1 MGVGT
6 TSGVRIVVGMWDRS
20 PFGAF
25 TDVFLELPDG
35 TSVLLAPDEIVAA
48 YVSGTYRFDTVSV
61 VDVRARR
68 TARGLELDA
77 GALQVSVDV
86 GTISPLG
93 RLLRIVPKPVAR
105 DPRWLAAIDPI
116 ARLVAPGSGTAGSA
130 GNGRREYYGV
140 TGAHDVTGVRGTWA
154 GGAPRNARAARPTR
168 RVRLRLDAAGPA
180 GRRRRDHHPRAR
192 LTLADPCVRMIRAG
206 RGAGP
211 ANRPPARPDVPAG
224 AGAGLPVGVVPS
236 RAGRAQREGAHWR
249 ERYGPA
255 GPAVERRD
263 GWGARRKGAS

>member
-1 MGVGT
+1 MSSPGALLERRFRGRIMGVGT
-6 TSGVRIVVGMWDRS
+6 TSGVRVVVGMWANS

-68 TARGLELDA
+68 TAAGLELDA

-86 GTISPLG
+86 GAISPLG
-93 RLLRIVPKPVAR
+93 RVLRIVPKSIAR
-105 DPRWLAAIDPI
+105 DPRWLAVIDPV

-154 GGAPRNARAARPTR
+154 GEDLGDLAP
-168 RVRLRLDAAGPA
+168 LDPPVAFGFASMPRIPQVVDVETTIREPA
-180 GRRRRDHHPRAR
+180 
-192 LTLADPCVRMIRAG
+192 
-206 RGAGP
+206 
-211 ANRPPARPDVPAG
+211 
-224 AGAGLPVGVVPS
+224 
-236 RAGRAQREGAHWR
+236 
-249 ERYGPA
+249 
-255 GPAVERRD
+255 
-263 GWGARRKGAS
+263 